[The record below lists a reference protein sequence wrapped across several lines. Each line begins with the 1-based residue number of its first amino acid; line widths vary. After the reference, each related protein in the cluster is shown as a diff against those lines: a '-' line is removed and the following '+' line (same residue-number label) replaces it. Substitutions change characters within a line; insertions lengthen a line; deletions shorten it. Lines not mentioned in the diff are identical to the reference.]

1 MFWTTAYRL
10 MLILAAVVGL
20 IYTWLALGSPL
31 NPLVLFTVQSN
42 LLLTGFYL
50 WQVAGRGRRPPTQLK
65 GAVTLYIV
73 ITGLVWHFLRMRGA
87 SPFEHLSLRGH
98 GLGNFL
104 LHYVTPVLAVIDW
117 LLFDRTAPRPKWT
130 AALTWLVYPMA
141 YLAFALV
148 RGALLPPDAWKRYPY
163 PFLDVDTFGYGGVAL
178 NALALAVC
186 FALLGYGLIALHRL
200 VGHAPRTTTTSAP
213 SPDEQEPNLKPPRTA
228 GRPTPGA

>member
-1 MFWTTAYRL
+1 MIWVTVYRL

-20 IYTWLALGSPL
+20 IYTWMALGSPL

-42 LLLTGFYL
+42 LLLTGFYS
-50 WQVAGRGRRPPTQLK
+50 WQVVSRRRPPTELK

-87 SPFEHLSLRGH
+87 SPLEHLSLHGH

-104 LHYVTPVLAVIDW
+104 LHYVTPVMAVIDW
-117 LLFDRTAPRPKWT
+117 LFFDRIASRPKWA

-141 YLAFALV
+141 YLTFALV

-178 NALALAVC
+178 MALALAVC
-186 FALLGYGLIALHRL
+186 FVLLGYGLIALHRL
-200 VGHAPRTTTTSAP
+200 VNHAG
-213 SPDEQEPNLKPPRTA
+213 RTA
-228 GRPTPGA
+228 TVSISSSPGNP

>member
-1 MFWTTAYRL
+1 MIWVTVYRL

-42 LLLTGFYL
+42 LLLTGFYS
-50 WQVAGRGRRPPTQLK
+50 WQAVSRWRPPAELK

-87 SPFEHLSLRGH
+87 SPFEHLSLHGH

-104 LHYVTPVLAVIDW
+104 LHYVTPVMAVIDW
-117 LLFDRTAPRPKWT
+117 LFFDRIASRPKWT
-130 AALTWLVYPMA
+130 AALRWLVYPMA
-141 YLAFALV
+141 YLTFALV

-163 PFLDVDTFGYGGVAL
+163 PFLDVGRFGYGGVAL
-178 NALALAVC
+178 MALALAVC
-186 FALLGYGLIALHRL
+186 FVLLGYGLIALHRL
-200 VGHAPRTTTTSAP
+200 VNHAGRTAAVPIP
-213 SPDEQEPNLKPPRTA
+213 SP
-228 GRPTPGA
+228 PGNP